1 MVEELAEQAQLFLLK
16 DRLKKIRR
24 DRINT
29 TILSLGIAFVIA
41 FILQQYWNDFITG
54 FVLWGGIGVLF
65 ALTVIRYYNAQ
76 EAQVLWQ
83 IEQLAKGYS
92 NYE

>member
-1 MVEELAEQAQLFLLK
+1 MSEQAQLSLLK

-24 DRINT
+24 NRRNYSIVAVA
-29 TILSLGIAFVIA
+29 LSFAAAFLV
-41 FILQQYWNDFITG
+41 QQYWYDPVI
-54 FVLWGGIGVLF
+54 GGLIWTLIGVAF

-83 IEQLAKGYS
+83 IELLARGKSKDTRG
-92 NYE
+92 

>member
-1 MVEELAEQAQLFLLK
+1 MSEQAQLFLLK

-24 DRINT
+24 DRRNYS
-29 TILSLGIAFVIA
+29 ILAVALSIITA
-41 FILQQYWNDFITG
+41 FIVQQYWYDPIIGGVIWAFI
-54 FVLWGGIGVLF
+54 GIAF

-83 IEQLAKGYS
+83 IEQMAKGS
-92 NYE
+92 SINK

>member
-1 MVEELAEQAQLFLLK
+1 MELAEQAQLFLLK

-24 DRINT
+24 DRRNA
-29 TILSLGIAFVIA
+29 TILSLAIAFTIA
-41 FILQQYWNDFITG
+41 LILQQYWNDFISG

-65 ALTVIRYYNAQ
+65 ALTVIRHYNAQ

-83 IEQLAKGYS
+83 IEQLAKGNSTYK
-92 NYE
+92 